1 MSSVEKWLN
10 RLEVESKA
18 LKQGFYQSATKIP
31 LHTQVTRATTTP
43 NADAM
48 ERILVTLTTK
58 SRKPTIAQLEI
69 KSNGGAV
76 SRVRRTNYAHGAQWV
91 VYRFSPS
98 PWAPT
103 DYEFV
108 VHSMM
113 DGTLSARNMG
123 A

>member
-10 RLEVESKA
+10 KLEVESKA
-18 LKQGFYQSATKIP
+18 LKQGFYQSATRIP
-31 LHTQVTRATTTP
+31 LHTRAARATTTP
-43 NADAM
+43 NAYAM
-48 ERILVTLTTK
+48 ERTLVTFTTK

-113 DGTLSARNMG
+113 DGVLSVRNMG
-123 A
+123 E

>member
-1 MSSVEKWLN
+1 MNSIEKWLN
-10 RLEVESKA
+10 KLEAESKA

-31 LHTQVTRATTTP
+31 LHTRTARATTTP
-43 NADAM
+43 NAYAM
-48 ERILVTLTTK
+48 ERILVTFTTK

-98 PWAPT
+98 PWVPT
-103 DYEFV
+103 NYEFV

-113 DGTLSARNMG
+113 DGVLSARNMG
-123 A
+123 E